1 MATKPRTPIDLGL
14 KEQMNELFM
23 NDQQRAEN
31 RLPRIHDIPLNMID
45 EFPDHP
51 FQVRMDEDMDQLVES
66 VKERGVITPVTLR
79 KKEDGR
85 YETVSGHRRIKA
97 SELAGLK
104 TVPAEIKEL
113 TRDEAILLMVDSNL
127 QRSYILPSEKAMAYK
142 MRMDALKRM
151 PGRPAKNSLVEN
163 GAPLGPHL
171 EQTKTREL
179 IAEQGGDSKSQVQRY
194 LRLTELA
201 PDLMQMVDEGK
212 IALRPAVE
220 LSYLNDIEQQDL
232 IAAISEA
239 DATPSHAQAIK
250 MRNFSKEGKLNPE
263 VIESIMLEE
272 KPNQR
277 PKISFKYEE
286 LKKYMPSDISY
297 EKTTKYVIDAL
308 QYYKKHLERRRELER

>member
-1 MATKPRTPIDLGL
+1 MASKPRKPIDLGL
-14 KEQMNELFM
+14 DNYNELFM
-23 NDQQRAEN
+23 NEQERMEN
-31 RLPRIHDIPLNMID
+31 RLPRIYEIPLSEID
-45 EFPDHP
+45 EFPNHP
-51 FQVRMDEDMDQLVES
+51 FQVRMDEDMDQLMES

-97 SELAGLK
+97 CELAGLE

-142 MRMDALKRM
+142 MRLDAQKRQGVRTDLTCA
-151 PGRPAKNSLVEN
+151 PVGHKLEGEKTVQIIADNS
-163 GAPLGPHL
+163 P
-171 EQTKTREL
+171 
-179 IAEQGGDSKSQVQRY
+179 DSKTQIQRY
-194 LRLTELA
+194 IRLTELD
-201 PDLMQMVDEGK
+201 PDLLQLVDEGK
-212 IALRPAVE
+212 IAMRPAVE

-232 IAAISEA
+232 VAQIEKS

-250 MRNFSKEGKLNPE
+250 MRNFSKEGRLTPE
-263 VIESIMLEE
+263 VIDSIMQEE

-286 LKKYMPSDISY
+286 LKQYMPSNVSY
-297 EKTTKYVIDAL
+297 EKTSAYVISAL
-308 QYYKKHLERRRELER
+308 KFYQRHLERRREQER

>member
-1 MATKPRTPIDLGL
+1 MASKPRKSIALGL
-14 KEQMNELFM
+14 DNYNELFM
-23 NDQQRAEN
+23 NEQERMEN
-31 RLPRIHDIPLNMID
+31 RLPRIYTIPISEID

-97 SELAGLK
+97 CELAGLE

-113 TRDEAILLMVDSNL
+113 THDEAILLMVDSNL

-142 MRMDALKRM
+142 MRLDAQKRQGVRTDLTCA
-151 PGRPAKNSLVEN
+151 PVGHKLEGEKTVQIIADNS
-163 GAPLGPHL
+163 P
-171 EQTKTREL
+171 
-179 IAEQGGDSKSQVQRY
+179 DSKTQIQRY
-194 LRLTELA
+194 IRLTELD
-201 PDLMQMVDEGK
+201 PDLLQLVDEGK
-212 IALRPAVE
+212 IAMRPAVE

-232 IAAISEA
+232 VAQIEKS

-250 MRNFSKEGKLNPE
+250 MRNFSKEGRLTPE
-263 VIESIMLEE
+263 VIDSIMQEE

-286 LKKYMPSDISY
+286 LKQYMPSNVSY
-297 EKTTKYVIDAL
+297 EKTSAYVISAL
-308 QYYKKHLERRRELER
+308 KFYQRHLERRREQER

>member
-1 MATKPRTPIDLGL
+1 
-14 KEQMNELFM
+14 M

-51 FQVRMDEDMDQLVES
+51 FQVRLDDDMDQLVES
-66 VKERGVITPVTLR
+66 IKERGIITPVTLR

-97 SELAGLK
+97 CELAGLD
-104 TVPAEIKEL
+104 TIPAEIKEL
-113 TRDEAILLMVDSNL
+113 TRDEAIILMVDSNL
-127 QRSYILPSEKAMAYK
+127 QRSEIKPSEKAFAYK
-142 MRMDALKRM
+142 MRLEAMRRM
-151 PGRPAKNSLVEN
+151 PGRPAKIADQEKSVPVGQNFD
-163 GAPLGPHL
+163 GR
-171 EQTKTREL
+171 TTREV
-179 IAEQGGDSKSQVQRY
+179 IAANSPDSNTQVQRY
-194 LRLTELA
+194 IRLTELA
-201 PDLMQMVDEGK
+201 KPLLQMVDDGK
-212 IALRPAVE
+212 IAMRPAVE

-232 IAAISEA
+232 VEQIAEA

-263 VIESIMLEE
+263 VIESIMMEE

-286 LKKYMPSDISY
+286 LKQYMPSDISY
-297 EKTTKYVIDAL
+297 ERTTKFVIEAL
-308 QYYKKHLERRRELER
+308 QYYKRHLDRKREQER

>member
-1 MATKPRTPIDLGL
+1 MASKPSKSIDLGL
-14 KEQMNELFM
+14 DNYNELFM
-23 NDQQRAEN
+23 NEQERMEN
-31 RLPRIHDIPLNMID
+31 RLPRIYTIPISEID

-97 SELAGLK
+97 CELAGLE

-113 TRDEAILLMVDSNL
+113 THDEAILLMVDSNL

-142 MRMDALKRM
+142 MRLDAQKRQGVRTDLTCA
-151 PGRPAKNSLVEN
+151 PVGHKLEGEKTVQIIADNS
-163 GAPLGPHL
+163 P
-171 EQTKTREL
+171 
-179 IAEQGGDSKSQVQRY
+179 DSKTQIQRY
-194 LRLTELA
+194 IRLTELD
-201 PDLMQMVDEGK
+201 PDLLQLVDEGK
-212 IALRPAVE
+212 IAMRPAVE

-232 IAAISEA
+232 VAQIEKS

-250 MRNFSKEGKLNPE
+250 MRNFSKEGRLTPE
-263 VIESIMLEE
+263 VIDSIMQEE

-286 LKKYMPSDISY
+286 LKQYMPSNVSY
-297 EKTTKYVIDAL
+297 EKTSAYVISAL
-308 QYYKKHLERRRELER
+308 KFYQRHLERRREQER

>member
-1 MATKPRTPIDLGL
+1 MATKARTPIDLGL
-14 KEQMNELFM
+14 KEQMEELFM

-31 RLPRIHDIPLNMID
+31 RLPRIHNIPLNMID

-66 VKERGVITPVTLR
+66 IKERGVITPVTLR

-97 SELAGLK
+97 CELAGSE

-127 QRSYILPSEKAMAYK
+127 QRSAILPSEKAFAYK
-142 MRMDALKRM
+142 MRLDALKRQ
-151 PGRPAKNSLVEN
+151 GKRTDLTS
-163 GAPLGPHL
+163 APLGQKL
-171 EQTKTREL
+171 TTREM
-179 IAEQGGDSKSQVQRY
+179 IAENAPDSQAQIQRY
-194 LRLTELA
+194 VRLTELDS
-201 PDLMQMVDEGK
+201 DLLQLVDEGK
-212 IALRPAVE
+212 IGMRPAVE
-220 LSYLNDIEQQDL
+220 LSFLNDIEQQDL
-232 IAAISEA
+232 VAQIEKS

-250 MRNFSKEGKLNPE
+250 MRNFSKEGRLTPE
-263 VIESIMLEE
+263 VIDSIMQEE

-286 LKKYMPSDISY
+286 LKQYMPSNITY
-297 EKTTKYVIDAL
+297 EETPSFIVKALKYY
-308 QYYKKHLERRRELER
+308 QRHLERRREQER

>member
-1 MATKPRTPIDLGL
+1 MASKQRKPIDLGL
-14 KEQMNELFM
+14 DNYEELFM
-23 NDQQRAEN
+23 NEQERKEN
-31 RLPRIHDIPLNMID
+31 RLPRIYAIPLSEID

-79 KKEDGR
+79 RKEDDR

-97 SELAGLK
+97 CELAGLE

-127 QRSYILPSEKAMAYK
+127 QRSCILPSEKAMAYK
-142 MRMDALKRM
+142 MRVEALKRQQ
-151 PGRPAKNSLVEN
+151 GVRTDLTSV
-163 GAPLGPHL
+163 PLGQKL
-171 EQTKTREL
+171 ESRTTRE
-179 IAEQGGDSKSQVQRY
+179 IVADNSPDSYTQIQRY
-194 LRLTELA
+194 IRLTELA
-201 PDLMQMVDEGK
+201 PDLLQMVDEGK
-212 IALRPAVE
+212 IAMRPAVE

-232 IAAISEA
+232 IAAIDEA

-263 VIESIMLEE
+263 VIESIMMEE

-286 LKKYMPSDISY
+286 LKQYMPSDISY
-297 EKTTKYVIDAL
+297 ERTTKFVIEAL
-308 QYYKKHLERRRELER
+308 QYYKRHLDRKREQER

>member
-1 MATKPRTPIDLGL
+1 MASKQRKPIDLGL
-14 KEQMNELFM
+14 DNYEELFM
-23 NDQQRAEN
+23 TEKERMEN
-31 RLPRIHDIPLNMID
+31 RLPRIYDIPLTEID

-79 KKEDGR
+79 RKEDGR

-97 SELAGLK
+97 CELAGLE

-142 MRMDALKRM
+142 MRMEAQKRQGFRADLTSR
-151 PGRPAKNSLVEN
+151 PVGAKLRDGRSDEK
-163 GAPLGPHL
+163 
-171 EQTKTREL
+171 
-179 IAEQGGDSKSQVQRY
+179 IAEESPDSARQILRY
-194 LRLTELA
+194 IRLTELA
-201 PDLMQMVDEGK
+201 PELLELVDEGK
-212 IALRPAVE
+212 IAMRPAVE
-220 LSYLNDIEQQDL
+220 LSYLNEIEQNDL
-232 IAAISEA
+232 IAAIDEA

-263 VIESIMLEE
+263 VIESIMMED

-277 PKISFKYEE
+277 PKISFRY
-286 LKKYMPSDISY
+286 D
-297 EKTTKYVIDAL
+297 
-308 QYYKKHLERRRELER
+308 